1 MYLVR
6 VGQPGFISKS
16 RLQDEKAGMLFKRMI
31 IGWLVGVIIGSS
43 CIPYPERCLSRKYEG
58 QRSVCICK
66 IG

>member
-31 IGWLVGVIIGSS
+31 IGWLESS
-43 CIPYPERCLSRKYEG
+43 LAQVAFLTQSAVYPENMKARDLCAFAR
-58 QRSVCICK
+58 
-66 IG
+66 